1 MPIDI
6 RIRIDLSP
14 GQKRMMRAAVV
25 AGAVIGALG
34 LGVALATVP
43 NSFSS
48 GQAVSASSMNQN
60 FTYLDSKAR
69 FVAVIDGGQYS
80 VGATHFCGTGPTNT
94 TGAISYS
101 GVTGYAGAKAM
112 CGAATGCGSSATA
125 HMCTGEELARSA
137 QLGINPPSGWY
148 ATYTWLITSGAG
160 GAANVQSD
168 CIGWTSTT
176 AMGAIGGTGP
186 TVVSCSTSEPVLC
199 CD

>member
-14 GQKRMMRAAVV
+14 RQKRVMRAAVV
-25 AGAVIGALG
+25 GGTVIAALG

-48 GQAVSASSMNQN
+48 GQSVSANSMNQN

-69 FVAVIDGGQYS
+69 FVAALDGGQYS
-80 VGATHFCGTGPTNT
+80 VGATHFCGIGPTNT

-101 GVTGYAGAKAM
+101 GMTGYAGAKAI
-112 CGAATGCGSSATA
+112 CAAATGCGPSATA

-137 QLGINPPSGWY
+137 QLGITPPTGWY
-148 ATYTWLITSGAG
+148 STYTWLITSGAG
-160 GAANVQSD
+160 GAASVQSD

-176 AMGAIGGTGP
+176 AMGALGGAGP
-186 TVVSCSTSEPVLC
+186 TVAACSTSEPVLC